1 MMIILQYSSVRYDDY
16 NHLFFGLLAALGL
29 FVSLFCLALPWPLLL
44 LKPINSS
51 TKTFQDTLRK
61 LTDLLQR
68 KHDQVKKTKGL
79 SLPSLQNPFSKLQR
93 KKKEE
98 RKHQPGKMCG
108 RYTLLIANSLLALL
122 GLLLLAGG
130 VWRIVDDQSLRD
142 VANELRDTAEW
153 DNVAKEVTGLDDAVK
168 EAAGHKYFN
177 YALLGMGGITLLVAL
192 FGFCGAKKENQCL
205 LSLYTICVFI
215 ILLLQIAAIV
225 FINVDDANINFI
237 KDSISS
243 EAEKVDIDIE
253 FEKLKPGSKFV
264 QNLFFGVSAGLSGII
279 LFFTLTLCCRARREE
294 RVQGYVDAIQA

>member
-1 MMIILQYSSVRYDDY
+1 M
-16 NHLFFGLLAALGL
+16 G
-29 FVSLFCLALPWPLLL
+29 
-44 LKPINSS
+44 
-51 TKTFQDTLRK
+51 
-61 LTDLLQR
+61 
-68 KHDQVKKTKGL
+68 
-79 SLPSLQNPFSKLQR
+79 
-93 KKKEE
+93 
-98 RKHQPGKMCG
+98 RKHQPGKMCV

-153 DNVAKEVTGLDDAVK
+153 DNVAKE
-168 EAAGHKYFN
+168 AAGHKYLN

-243 EAEKVDIDIE
+243 EVEKIDIDI
-253 FEKLKPGSKFV
+253 EKLKPGSKFV